1 MMNMHFREL
10 LYWLKTCKINQY
22 KYSQPNRT
30 EQVDARLFLHCSDL
44 LTRLVSFS
52 LGDAGVETVEEAL
65 SQIQLLVDSYRLS
78 SAEVMLEVWTNKV
91 ILRDRHNQEL
101 EEFALPSLLR
111 CDCVNP
117 ALLLLVC
124 QSCTQKRPSVHFFSC
139 ASVKAEHIR
148 DDIKRIVSH
157 FTIRENRSSQSSM
170 DISRI
175 PSPPYTQA
183 PNPPSSN
190 PPPPY
195 PGIRA
200 NGLANGQPD
209 KSFLKAQ
216 MDVDVL
222 NHCFDDIEAF
232 MGKLQ
237 QSAEAQIILDQ
248 RSKKKKKSQKKSA
261 DEDLLTAKAKPPSEK
276 EFLDAF
282 QKFKYIFSLLARLKS
297 TISNPT
303 SEELVHHVFKPLDM
317 IVKATGGPG
326 FAASVSSPAMTQGAV
341 ALLQNNLTAQE
352 NALWISLGPNWTH
365 QKSALRSPVAPY
377 TLVFQDGWKPPGSDA
392 AGWLDPV
399 ESEHKQDAELSKV
412 ELTSSP
418 APDHHTA
425 PVQTTDEP
433 DGGVKERLYRCSYD
447 FVARNNSELSVLQG
461 EQLEVIES
469 SKRWWKCR
477 NKFNEVGFV
486 PFNILEPITH
496 IDNPVVH
503 RTPKPPA
510 APPIFNGLPSPSAV
524 TSDPSPA
531 RPRSMIHGS
540 MPEDTERA
548 MQVNDELLHRL
559 TSGKNLSPRLTIP
572 RSTDTSAPLDFNSP
586 PAEVEN
592 WLQKKGFSEP
602 TVQCLRVLNG
612 AQLFSLNKEEL
623 RAVIPEEG
631 ARVYSQLTV
640 QRAQIED
647 AHRATEL
654 ETVMEKQ
661 KMKVDSKLESG
672 TL

>member
-1 MMNMHFREL
+1 MSVCL
-10 LYWLKTCKINQY
+10 LMILMGVISQY
-22 KYSQPNRT
+22 
-30 EQVDARLFLHCSDL
+30 L

-52 LGDAGVETVEEAL
+52 LGDEGVDTVEEAL
-65 SQIQLLVDSYRLS
+65 LRIPLLIDSYRLS
-78 SAEVMLEVWTNKV
+78 SAEVILEVRTNK
-91 ILRDRHNQEL
+91 ISLRDRNSQEL
-101 EEFALPSLLR
+101 EEFAVSSLLR
-111 CDCVNP
+111 CDCINCPTLSDP
-117 ALLLLVC
+117 ALLLLVS
-124 QSCTQKRPSVHFFSC
+124 QSCTQKRPSVCFFSC

-148 DDIKRIVSH
+148 DDIKQVVSH
-157 FTIRENRSSQSSM
+157 YTIRANRFSESSM
-170 DISRI
+170 DILGI

-183 PNPPSSN
+183 PNPPSPV

-200 NGLANGQPD
+200 NELANGQPD
-209 KSFLKAQ
+209 KSFLRAQ
-216 MDVDVL
+216 MDVDLL

-232 MGKLQ
+232 IGKLQ

-282 QKFKYIFSLLARLKS
+282 QKFKYSFSLLARLKFA
-297 TISNPT
+297 ISNPT
-303 SEELVHHVFKPLDM
+303 SEELVHHIFKPLEM
-317 IVKATGGPG
+317 VVKATGGPG

-341 ALLQNNLTAQE
+341 TLLQNNLTTQE
-352 NALWISLGPNWTH
+352 NALWISLGPNWTQH
-365 QKSALRSPVAPY
+365 RSALRSPVAPY

-392 AGWLDPV
+392 AGWVDPV
-399 ESEHKQDAELSKV
+399 ELEHRQDAELSKV
-412 ELTSSP
+412 ELTPSHAS
-418 APDHHTA
+418 DRHTA

-447 FVARNNSELSVLQG
+447 FVARNSSELSVLQG
-461 EQLEVIES
+461 DSLEVIEA

-486 PFNILEPITH
+486 PFNILEPVTH
-496 IDNPVVH
+496 IDNPALH
-503 RTPKPPA
+503 KTPKPPS
-510 APPIFNGLPSPSAV
+510 APPMFNSLPSPFAM
-524 TSDPSPA
+524 TSDPSA
-531 RPRSMIHGS
+531 TRPRSMILGS
-540 MPEDTERA
+540 LSDDNEKV

-559 TSGKNLSPRLTIP
+559 TSGKNLSPRLVIP
-572 RSTDTSAPLDFNSP
+572 RSADTSVPLDYNSP

-592 WLQKKGFSEP
+592 WLRKKCFSEP
-602 TVQCLRVLNG
+602 TIQCLRVLNG

-647 AHRATEL
+647 ARRATEL

-661 KMKVDSKLESG
+661 KMKVDLKMESG

>member
-1 MMNMHFREL
+1 MGE
-10 LYWLKTCKINQY
+10 QY
-22 KYSQPNRT
+22 R
-30 EQVDARLFLHCSDL
+30 

-52 LGDAGVETVEEAL
+52 LGDEGVDTVEEAL
-65 SQIQLLVDSYRLS
+65 SQIALLVDAHRLS
-78 SAEVMLEVWTNKV
+78 SAEVMLEVQTNKV
-91 ILRDRHNQEL
+91 ILRDRHNQL
-101 EEFALPSLLR
+101 EEFAMRSLLR
-111 CDCVNP
+111 CDCIRSPCLRDP
-117 ALLLLVC
+117 ALLLLLVC
-124 QSCTQKRPSVHFFSC
+124 QSCAQKRPSVYFFSC
-139 ASVKAEHIR
+139 ASVKAEQIR
-148 DDIKRIVSH
+148 DDIKRVVSH
-157 FTIRENRSSQSSM
+157 YSIRANRFSQSRM
-170 DISRI
+170 DISGI

-195 PGIRA
+195 PGIRV
-200 NGLANGQPD
+200 NGQANGQPD

-216 MDVDVL
+216 MEVDVL
-222 NHCFDDIEAF
+222 NHCFDDIELF
-232 MGKLQ
+232 IGKLQ

-248 RSKKKKKSQKKSA
+248 RNKKKKKSQKKSA

-276 EFLDAF
+276 EFIDGF
-282 QKFKYIFSLLARLKS
+282 QKFKYTFSLLARLKS
-297 TISNPT
+297 VITNPT

-317 IVKATGGPG
+317 IVRATGGPG

-341 ALLQNNLTAQE
+341 ALLQNSLTPQE
-352 NALWISLGPNWTH
+352 NALWVSLGPNWTH

-392 AGWLDPV
+392 AGWVDPV

-412 ELTSSP
+412 ELTPSHAS
-418 APDHHTA
+418 DRHTA
-425 PVQTTDEP
+425 PAQTTDEL
-433 DGGVKERLYRCSYD
+433 DGGGIERLYRCSYD

-461 EQLEVIES
+461 ETLEVVSDVMES

-486 PFNILEPITH
+486 PFNILEPVTH
-496 IDNPVVH
+496 IDNQVMH
-503 RTPKPPA
+503 NTPKPPA
-510 APPIFNGLPSPSAV
+510 APPISNALPSPSAM
-524 TSDPSPA
+524 TSDPRPP

-540 MPEDTERA
+540 LPEDTEKA

-559 TSGKNLSPRLTIP
+559 TSGKNLSPRLTIH
-572 RSTDTSAPLDFNSP
+572 RSADTSAPLDYSSP

-612 AQLFSLNKEEL
+612 AQLFSLNKDEL

-661 KMKVDSKLESG
+661 KMKVDLELESG

>member
-1 MMNMHFREL
+1 MGV
-10 LYWLKTCKINQY
+10 ISQY
-22 KYSQPNRT
+22 
-30 EQVDARLFLHCSDL
+30 L

-52 LGDAGVETVEEAL
+52 LGDEGVDTVEEAL
-65 SQIQLLVDSYRLS
+65 LRIPLLIDSYRLS
-78 SAEVMLEVWTNKV
+78 SAEVILEVQTNKV
-91 ILRDRHNQEL
+91 SLKDKNSQEL
-101 EEFALPSLLR
+101 EEFAVSSLLR
-111 CDCVNP
+111 CDCINSPSVSDP
-117 ALLLLVC
+117 SLLLLVS
-124 QSCTQKRPSVHFFSC
+124 QSCTQKRPSVYFFSC

-148 DDIKRIVSH
+148 DDIKRVVAH
-157 FTIRENRSSQSSM
+157 YTIRANRFSESGM
-170 DISRI
+170 DISGI

-183 PNPPSSN
+183 PNPPSPK

-200 NGLANGQPD
+200 NGLVNGQPD
-209 KSFLKAQ
+209 KSLLRAETE
-216 MDVDVL
+216 VDLL

-232 MGKLQ
+232 IGKLQ

-276 EFLDAF
+276 EFLETF
-282 QKFKYIFSLLARLKS
+282 QKFKYSFSLLARLKF
-297 TISNPT
+297 TITNPT
-303 SEELVHHVFKPLDM
+303 SEELVHHIFKPLEM

-326 FAASVSSPAMTQGAV
+326 YAASVSSPAMTQGAV
-341 ALLQNNLTAQE
+341 TLLQNNLTAQE
-352 NALWISLGPNWTH
+352 NALWVSLGPNWTQH
-365 QKSALRSPVAPY
+365 RSALRSPVAPY
-377 TLVFQDGWKPPGSDA
+377 TLVFQDGWKPPGSHA
-392 AGWLDPV
+392 AGWVDPV
-399 ESEHKQDAELSKV
+399 ELEHRQDAETSKV
-412 ELTSSP
+412 ELTPSHASDRQ
-418 APDHHTA
+418 AA

-433 DGGVKERLYRCSYD
+433 NGGVKGQLYRCSYG
-447 FVARNNSELSVLQG
+447 FVARNNSELSVLHG
-461 EQLEVIES
+461 ETLEVVES

-486 PFNILEPITH
+486 PFNILEPVTH
-496 IDNPVVH
+496 IDNPVLH
-503 RTPKPPA
+503 KTPKPPA
-510 APPIFNGLPSPSAV
+510 APPVFNTLPSMSTA
-524 TSDPSPA
+524 TSDHSTT
-531 RPRSMIHGS
+531 RPRSMILGS
-540 MPEDTERA
+540 LSDDTEKV

-559 TSGKNLSPRLTIP
+559 TSGKNLSPRLVIP
-572 RSTDTSAPLDFNSP
+572 RSAETSIPLDYSSP

-592 WLQKKGFSEP
+592 WLRKKGFSEP

-661 KMKVDSKLESG
+661 KMKVDLNLESG

>member
-1 MMNMHFREL
+1 MILMGV
-10 LYWLKTCKINQY
+10 ISQY
-22 KYSQPNRT
+22 
-30 EQVDARLFLHCSDL
+30 L

-52 LGDAGVETVEEAL
+52 LGDEGVDTVEEAL
-65 SQIQLLVDSYRLS
+65 LRIPLLIDSYRLS
-78 SAEVMLEVWTNKV
+78 SAEVILEVRTNK
-91 ILRDRHNQEL
+91 ISLRDRNSQEL
-101 EEFALPSLLR
+101 EEFAVSSLLR
-111 CDCVNP
+111 CDCINCPTLSDP
-117 ALLLLVC
+117 ALLLLVS
-124 QSCTQKRPSVHFFSC
+124 QSCTQKRPSVCFFSC
-139 ASVKAEHIR
+139 ASVKVRRVSLQQSLAEHIR
-148 DDIKRIVSH
+148 DDIKQVVSH
-157 FTIRENRSSQSSM
+157 YTIRANRFSESSM
-170 DISRI
+170 DILGI

-183 PNPPSSN
+183 PNPPSPV

-200 NGLANGQPD
+200 NELANGQPD
-209 KSFLKAQ
+209 KSFLRAQ
-216 MDVDVL
+216 MDVDLL

-232 MGKLQ
+232 IGKLQ

-282 QKFKYIFSLLARLKS
+282 QKFKYSFSLLARLKFA
-297 TISNPT
+297 ISNPT
-303 SEELVHHVFKPLDM
+303 SEELVHHIFKPLEM
-317 IVKATGGPG
+317 VVKATGGPG

-341 ALLQNNLTAQE
+341 TLLQNNLTTQE
-352 NALWISLGPNWTH
+352 NALWISLGPNWTQH
-365 QKSALRSPVAPY
+365 RSALRSPVAPY

-392 AGWLDPV
+392 AGWVDPV
-399 ESEHKQDAELSKV
+399 ELEHRQDAELSKV
-412 ELTSSP
+412 ELTPSHAS
-418 APDHHTA
+418 DRHTA

-447 FVARNNSELSVLQG
+447 FVARNSSELSVLQG
-461 EQLEVIES
+461 DSLEVIEA

-486 PFNILEPITH
+486 PFNILEPVTH
-496 IDNPVVH
+496 IDNPALH
-503 RTPKPPA
+503 KTPKPPS
-510 APPIFNGLPSPSAV
+510 APPMFNSLPSPFAM
-524 TSDPSPA
+524 TSDPSA
-531 RPRSMIHGS
+531 TRPRSMILGS
-540 MPEDTERA
+540 LSDDNEKV

-559 TSGKNLSPRLTIP
+559 TSGKNLSPRLVIP
-572 RSTDTSAPLDFNSP
+572 RSADTSVPLDYNSP

-592 WLQKKGFSEP
+592 WLRKKCFSEP
-602 TVQCLRVLNG
+602 TIQCLRVLNG

-647 AHRATEL
+647 ARRATEL

-661 KMKVDSKLESG
+661 KMKVDLKMESG

>member
-1 MMNMHFREL
+1 MISTVCPHPREIEPVSENTNRFNQFLITYEGVTESIGREGERERQIFRGKDSFDL
-10 LYWLKTCKINQY
+10 GRTLGLNTYKT
-22 KYSQPNRT
+22 SRT
-30 EQVDARLFLHCSDL
+30 QV
-44 LTRLVSFS
+44 
-52 LGDAGVETVEEAL
+52 
-65 SQIQLLVDSYRLS
+65 
-78 SAEVMLEVWTNKV
+78 
-91 ILRDRHNQEL
+91 
-101 EEFALPSLLR
+101 
-111 CDCVNP
+111 
-117 ALLLLVC
+117 
-124 QSCTQKRPSVHFFSC
+124 
-139 ASVKAEHIR
+139 
-148 DDIKRIVSH
+148 
-157 FTIRENRSSQSSM
+157 SM
-170 DISRI
+170 DISGI

-183 PNPPSSN
+183 PNPPSPI

-200 NGLANGQPD
+200 NGLVNGQPD
-209 KSFLKAQ
+209 KSFLRAP
-216 MDVDVL
+216 MEVDLL

-232 MGKLQ
+232 IGKLQ

-248 RSKKKKKSQKKSA
+248 RSKKKKSQKKIA

-282 QKFKYIFSLLARLKS
+282 QKFKYSFSLLARLKF

-303 SEELVHHVFKPLDM
+303 SEELVHHIFKPLEM
-317 IVKATGGPG
+317 VVKATGGPG

-341 ALLQNNLTAQE
+341 TLLQNSLTTQE
-352 NALWISLGPNWTH
+352 NALWISLGPNWTQH
-365 QKSALRSPVAPY
+365 RSALRSPVAPY
-377 TLVFQDGWKPPGSDA
+377 TLVFQDGWKLPGSDA
-392 AGWLDPV
+392 AGWVDPV
-399 ESEHKQDAELSKV
+399 ELEHRQDAELSKV
-412 ELTSSP
+412 ELTPSHTS
-418 APDHHTA
+418 DRHTA
-425 PVQTTDEP
+425 PVQTPDEP

-461 EQLEVIES
+461 ETLEVIES

-486 PFNILEPITH
+486 PFNILEPGTH
-496 IDNPVVH
+496 IDNPVLH
-503 RTPKPPA
+503 KTPKPPA
-510 APPIFNGLPSPSAV
+510 APPMFNSLPSPSAV
-524 TSDPSPA
+524 TSDPRPA
-531 RPRSMIHGS
+531 RPRSMILGS
-540 MPEDTERA
+540 LSDDTEKV

-559 TSGKNLSPRLTIP
+559 TSGKNLSPRLVIP
-572 RSTDTSAPLDFNSP
+572 RSADTSVPLDYNSP

-592 WLQKKGFSEP
+592 WLRKKGFSEP

-661 KMKVDSKLESG
+661 KMKVDLKMESG

>member
-1 MMNMHFREL
+1 MGV
-10 LYWLKTCKINQY
+10 ISQY
-22 KYSQPNRT
+22 
-30 EQVDARLFLHCSDL
+30 L

-52 LGDAGVETVEEAL
+52 LGDEGVDTVEDAL
-65 SQIQLLVDSYRLS
+65 SQIALLVDSHRLS
-78 SAEVMLEVWTNKV
+78 SAEVMLEVRTNKV
-91 ILRDRHNQEL
+91 ILRDRRKQEL
-101 EEFALPSLLR
+101 EEFLLSSVLR
-111 CDCVNP
+111 CDCINSPSLRDP

-124 QSCTQKRPSVHFFSC
+124 QSCTQKRPSVYFFSC
-139 ASVKAEHIR
+139 AYVKAEHIR
-148 DDIKRIVSH
+148 DDIKQVVSH
-157 FTIRENRSSQSSM
+157 YTIRANRFSQSSM
-170 DISRI
+170 DISGI

-183 PNPPSSN
+183 PNPPSSI

-216 MDVDVL
+216 MEVDVL

-232 MGKLQ
+232 IGKLQ

-261 DEDLLTAKAKPPSEK
+261 DEDLLTAKAKPPSEN
-276 EFLDAF
+276 EFVDAF
-282 QKFKYIFSLLARLKS
+282 QKFKYSFSLLARLKS

-303 SEELVHHVFKPLDM
+303 SEELVHHVFKPLEM

-341 ALLQNNLTAQE
+341 ALLQTSLTAQE
-352 NALWISLGPNWTH
+352 NALWVSLGPNWT
-365 QKSALRSPVAPY
+365 QQRSAQRSPVAPY
-377 TLVFQDGWKPPGSDA
+377 TLVFQDGWKPPGSDV
-392 AGWLDPV
+392 AGWVDPV
-399 ESEHKQDAELSKV
+399 ESEHKLDAELSKV
-412 ELTSSP
+412 ELTPSHASDRHP
-418 APDHHTA
+418 APD
-425 PVQTTDEP
+425 QTTDEP

-447 FVARNNSELSVLQG
+447 FVARNNSELTVLQG
-461 EQLEVIES
+461 EKLEVIES

-486 PFNILEPITH
+486 PFNILEPVTH
-496 IDNPVVH
+496 TDNPVLH
-503 RTPKPPA
+503 KTPKPPA
-510 APPIFNGLPSPSAV
+510 APPIFNALPSPSAM
-524 TSDPSPA
+524 TSDPSTP
-531 RPRSMIHGS
+531 RPRSMIVGS
-540 MPEDTERA
+540 CPEDTEKV

-559 TSGKNLSPRLTIP
+559 TSGKNLSPRLTIH
-572 RSTDTSAPLDFNSP
+572 RSADTSVPLDYNSP

-592 WLQKKGFSEP
+592 WLRKKGFSEP

-631 ARVYSQLTV
+631 TRVYSQLTV

-647 AHRATEL
+647 ARRATEL

-661 KMKVDSKLESG
+661 KMKVDLKLESG

>member
-1 MMNMHFREL
+1 
-10 LYWLKTCKINQY
+10 
-22 KYSQPNRT
+22 
-30 EQVDARLFLHCSDL
+30 
-44 LTRLVSFS
+44 
-52 LGDAGVETVEEAL
+52 
-65 SQIQLLVDSYRLS
+65 
-78 SAEVMLEVWTNKV
+78 
-91 ILRDRHNQEL
+91 
-101 EEFALPSLLR
+101 
-111 CDCVNP
+111 
-117 ALLLLVC
+117 
-124 QSCTQKRPSVHFFSC
+124 
-139 ASVKAEHIR
+139 
-148 DDIKRIVSH
+148 
-157 FTIRENRSSQSSM
+157 M
-170 DISRI
+170 DISGI

-183 PNPPSSN
+183 PDPPSPI

-200 NGLANGQPD
+200 NGLVNGQPD
-209 KSFLKAQ
+209 KSFLRAQ
-216 MDVDVL
+216 TEVDLL
-222 NHCFDDIEAF
+222 NHCFDDIESF
-232 MGKLQ
+232 IGKLQ

-282 QKFKYIFSLLARLKS
+282 QKFKYSFSLLARLKFA
-297 TISNPT
+297 ISNPT
-303 SEELVHHVFKPLDM
+303 SEELVHHVFKPLEM
-317 IVKATGGPG
+317 MVKATGGPG

-341 ALLQNNLTAQE
+341 TLLQNNLTAQD
-352 NALWISLGPNWTH
+352 NALWISLGPNWTQH
-365 QKSALRSPVAPY
+365 RSALRSPVAPY
-377 TLVFQDGWKPPGSDA
+377 TLVFQDGWRPPGSDA
-392 AGWLDPV
+392 AGWVDPV
-399 ESEHKQDAELSKV
+399 ELEHRQDAELSKV
-412 ELTSSP
+412 ELTPSHAS
-418 APDHHTA
+418 DRHTA
-425 PVQTTDEP
+425 PVQTKDEP

-461 EQLEVIES
+461 ETLEVVES

-486 PFNILEPITH
+486 PFNILEPVTH
-496 IDNPVVH
+496 IDNPVLH
-503 RTPKPPA
+503 KTPKPPA
-510 APPIFNGLPSPSAV
+510 APPVFNSLPAPSAV
-524 TSDPSPA
+524 TSDPSAA
-531 RPRSMIHGS
+531 RPRSMLLGTLS
-540 MPEDTERA
+540 EDTEKV

-559 TSGKNLSPRLTIP
+559 TSGKNLSPRLVIP
-572 RSTDTSAPLDFNSP
+572 RSAETSIPLDYSSP

-592 WLQKKGFSEP
+592 WLRKKGFSEP

-647 AHRATEL
+647 ARRATEL

-661 KMKVDSKLESG
+661 KMKVDLKMESG

>member
-1 MMNMHFREL
+1 MVLMGVSS
-10 LYWLKTCKINQY
+10 QY
-22 KYSQPNRT
+22 
-30 EQVDARLFLHCSDL
+30 L
-44 LTRLVSFS
+44 LTRLVSFT
-52 LGDAGVETVEEAL
+52 LGDEGVDTVEEAL
-65 SQIQLLVDSYRLS
+65 SQIPLLIDSYRAS
-78 SAEVMLEVWTNKV
+78 SADVILEVWTNKV
-91 ILRDRHNQEL
+91 SLKDRNNQEL
-101 EEFALPSLLR
+101 EEFVLSSLLR
-111 CDCVNP
+111 CDCINSPSFSDP
-117 ALLLLVC
+117 ALLLLVS
-124 QSCTQKRPSVHFFSC
+124 QSCTQKRPSVYFFRC
-139 ASVKAEHIR
+139 ASVNAEHIR
-148 DDIKRIVSH
+148 DDIKQVVSH
-157 FTIRENRSSQSSM
+157 YTIRANRFSESNM
-170 DISRI
+170 DMSGI

-183 PNPPSSN
+183 PNPPSPN

-200 NGLANGQPD
+200 NGLVNGQPD
-209 KSFLKAQ
+209 KSFLRAQ
-216 MDVDVL
+216 MEVDLL

-232 MGKLQ
+232 IGKLQ

-248 RSKKKKKSQKKSA
+248 RNKKKKKSQKKSA

-282 QKFKYIFSLLARLKS
+282 QKFKYSFGLLARLKFA
-297 TISNPT
+297 ISNPT
-303 SEELVHHVFKPLDM
+303 SEELVHHVFKPLEM

-326 FAASVSSPAMTQGAV
+326 FAASVASPAMTQGAV
-341 ALLQNNLTAQE
+341 TLLQNNLSAQD
-352 NALWISLGPNWTH
+352 NALWVSLGPNWTQH
-365 QKSALRSPVAPY
+365 RSALRSPVAPY

-392 AGWLDPV
+392 AGWVDPV
-399 ESEHKQDAELSKV
+399 ELEHRQDAELSKV
-412 ELTSSP
+412 ELTPSHPS
-418 APDHHTA
+418 DHHTA

-433 DGGVKERLYRCSYD
+433 DGGAKERLYRCSYD

-461 EQLEVIES
+461 ETLQVLES

-486 PFNILEPITH
+486 PFNILEPVTH
-496 IDNPVVH
+496 IDNPVVPK
-503 RTPKPPA
+503 TPKPPP
-510 APPIFNGLPSPSAV
+510 APPMFHNFPSLSAV
-524 TSDPSPA
+524 NSDPSTA
-531 RPRSMIHGS
+531 RPRSMILGS
-540 MPEDTERA
+540 LSDDTEKV

-559 TSGKNLSPRLTIP
+559 TSGKNLSPRLVIP
-572 RSTDTSAPLDFNSP
+572 RSADTSAPLDYNSP

-592 WLQKKGFSEP
+592 WLRKKGFSEP

-647 AHRATEL
+647 ERRASEL

-661 KMKVDSKLESG
+661 KMKVDLKLESG